1 MLFQV
6 ISKTMSDT
14 EIKVLVVSYPD
25 RKYLMMRFVDPVTG
39 KQKARSTKTTDPS
52 KAAKLAAKWEAELI
66 EGRYQPAAKITWDAF
81 RERYEAEVVPALAEK
96 TGIMIATVFNAV
108 EKLASPRKLG
118 DLTAE
123 RLSFFQAELRKGGR
137 AEPTIRTYL
146 AHLRSALRW
155 AAEVGLLRAVPKIQ
169 KPKRA
174 KTAKLMKGRPITAEE
189 FERMLKKTKAVV
201 SVDHAKAWRRF
212 LRGLWLSGLR
222 LGEAMQLYWDRD
234 DRLRIHLSG
243 KRPMLR
249 IPAEFEKGN
258 EDRLLPISPEF
269 AEFLLAVPAERR
281 RSRVFR
287 LSSLR
292 IHDARPSVEWVSRI
306 ISRIGNAAKVKV
318 NTDPKSGKVKFA
330 SAHDLRRSFGERWAR
345 RVMPQVLKELMRH
358 KSIETTMKFYVGQNA
373 EKTADALWLAY
384 SQLRETDLG
393 NTLGNSRPKSA
404 SAKKR
409 QKP

>member
-1 MLFQV
+1 
-6 ISKTMSDT
+6 
-14 EIKVLVVSYPD
+14 
-25 RKYLMMRFVDPVTG
+25 MMRYVDPATG
-39 KQKARSTKTTDPS
+39 KQRARSTKTTDPS

-66 EGRYQPAAKITWDAF
+66 EGRYQPPAKIAWETF
-81 RERYEAEVVPALAEK
+81 RDRYEAEVVPSLAEK

-108 EKLASPRKLG
+108 ERIAAPRKLS

-137 AEPTIRTYL
+137 CEPTIRTYL
-146 AHLRSALRW
+146 AHLRSALSW
-155 AAEVGLLRAVPKIQ
+155 AADVGLLPAVPKIQ

-174 KTAKLMKGRPITAEE
+174 KTAKLMKGRPIAAEE
-189 FERMLKKTKAVV
+189 FERLLRKTKLVV
-201 SVDHAKAWRRF
+201 GADRAKAWRRF

-234 DRLRIHLSG
+234 DRLRIDLSG

-249 IPAEFEKGN
+249 IPAELEKGN

-269 AEFLLAVPAERR
+269 AEFLLAVPSERR
-281 RSRVFR
+281 RGRVFR

-292 IHDARPSVEWVSRI
+292 IHDARPSVEWASRI
-306 ISRIGNAAKVKV
+306 ISRIGKAAQVKV
-318 NTDPKSGKVKFA
+318 NTNVKSGKVKFA
-330 SAHDLRRSFGERWAR
+330 SAHDLRRSFGERWSR

-384 SQLRETDLG
+384 DQLRAADLG
-393 NTLGNSRPKSA
+393 NTLGNSGPKRLRPEKGKSPNCF
-404 SAKKR
+404 SAKGF
-409 QKP
+409 

>member
-1 MLFQV
+1 
-6 ISKTMSDT
+6 
-14 EIKVLVVSYPD
+14 
-25 RKYLMMRFVDPVTG
+25 
-39 KQKARSTKTTDPS
+39 
-52 KAAKLAAKWEAELI
+52 
-66 EGRYQPAAKITWDAF
+66 
-81 RERYEAEVVPALAEK
+81 LAEK

-108 EKLASPRKLG
+108 EKLASPRKLS

-189 FERMLKKTKAVV
+189 FQRMLKKTKSVV
-201 SVDHAKAWRRF
+201 GADRAKSWRRF

-222 LGEAMQLYWDRD
+222 LGEAMQLFWDRD
-234 DRLRIHLSG
+234 DWLRIDLSG
-243 KRPMLR
+243 KRPMLH
-249 IPAEFEKGN
+249 IPAELEKGN

-269 AEFLLAVPAERR
+269 AEFLLKVPVERR
-281 RSRVFR
+281 RGRVFR
-287 LSSLR
+287 LSRLR

-306 ISRIGNAAKVKV
+306 ISRIGKAAKVKV
-318 NTDPKSGKVKFA
+318 NTAPKSGKVKFA

-358 KSIETTMKFYVGQNA
+358 KSIDTTMKFYVGQNA

-384 SQLRETDLG
+384 RQLRETDLG
-393 NTLGNSRPKSA
+393 NTSGNSRPKSA
-404 SAKKR
+404 SGKKR
-409 QKP
+409 RKP

>member
-1 MLFQV
+1 
-6 ISKTMSDT
+6 MSDGKIQVT
-14 EIKVLVVSYPD
+14 VVNYPD
-25 RKYLMMRFVDPVTG
+25 RKFLMMRYVDPATG
-39 KQKARSTKTTDPS
+39 KQKARSTKTTDRG
-52 KAAKLAAKWEAELI
+52 KAAKLAAQWEAELI
-66 EGRYQPAAKITWDAF
+66 EGRYQPASNITWEAF
-81 RERYEAEVVPALAEK
+81 RERYESEVVPSLAEK
-96 TGIMIATVFNAV
+96 TGIMIGTVFNTV
-108 EKLASPRKLG
+108 EKLAAPRKLA

-137 AEPTIRTYL
+137 AEPTIRSYL

-155 AAEVGLLRAVPKIQ
+155 ATEVGLLRSVPKIQ

-189 FERMLKKTKAVV
+189 FDRLLKETKAIVGEN
-201 SVDHAKAWRRF
+201 HAKPWRRF

-234 DRLRIHLSG
+234 DRLRIDLTG

-249 IPAEFEKGN
+249 IPAELEKGN

-281 RSRVFR
+281 RGRVFR
-287 LSSLR
+287 LATLR
-292 IHDARPSVEWVSRI
+292 IHDARPSVEWASRI
-306 ISRIGNAAKVKV
+306 IARIGKAAKIKV
-318 NTDPKSGKVKFA
+318 NTNVKNGKVKFA

-358 KSIETTMKFYVGQNA
+358 KSIDTTMKFYVGQNA

-384 SQLRETDLG
+384 AQLREADSG
-393 NTLGNSRPKSA
+393 NILGNSGPKSA
-404 SAKKR
+404 SGRKR
-409 QKP
+409 RKP